1 MNSAKNDRSSSL
13 ADDKNATEMASMPPT
28 TTTMTTLAKID
39 IDDETS
45 TKNDVS
51 NRSLMQTTSFFN
63 PSYEQTFN
71 EKFRRT
77 SLDCYNKV
85 LNSSSKSPLIKVSIK
100 KLNFR
105 YTLVTLSFS

>member
-28 TTTMTTLAKID
+28 TTTTMTMLAKID

-100 KLNFR
+100 KLNFS
-105 YTLVTLSFS
+105 YFLIEYLS